1 MKWRDLLTSGIAL
14 PTPWN
19 KSLYDSLEAE
29 RGTLRRNTPGYAEK
43 RQAIL
48 DAEHSILN
56 DKQLTGVVGAFEG
69 AGYSSTGLYRP
80 SLDCRMFSL
89 SLTDFDPVCARAI
102 NRMIDFYTK

>member
-1 MKWRDLLTSGIAL
+1 MET
-14 PTPWN
+14 
-19 KSLYDSLEAE
+19 E
-29 RGTLRRNTPGYAEK
+29 RGKLKRDTPGYAEK

-48 DAEHSILN
+48 DAERAILN
-56 DKQLTGVVGAFEG
+56 EKQLSRVVGAFEG
-69 AGYSSTGLYRP
+69 SGYSSTGLYRP